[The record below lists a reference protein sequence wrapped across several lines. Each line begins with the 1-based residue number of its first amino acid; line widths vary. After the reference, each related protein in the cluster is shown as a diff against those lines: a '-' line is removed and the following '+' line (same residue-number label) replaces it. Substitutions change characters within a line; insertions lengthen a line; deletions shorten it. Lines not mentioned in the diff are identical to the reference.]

1 MTKHESATSWFVCN
15 VFNSDH
21 SWTCAVLRRKTTWAR
36 ITAFLLLAVFLQAQS
51 TLEPSLVSSNQG
63 ATILI
68 QVPRSTTLRT
78 VIAKFCESTTTRCEG
93 TANVPDESVPVM
105 CIKGTWN
112 QVVAELFVGTGLNYV
127 ARAPTPSSPG
137 SLLIEKSSRP
147 TQSSKNAA
155 APFPIV
161 QDTGAETTTSIRSS
175 AEVFDQNSR
184 PEDEEVS
191 LSSTETNSLFQMAG
205 YLPLPDSNG
214 HLVPMADNKLG
225 GLPFGP
231 IDQGSEGGDST
242 KFLPF
247 PDSHGSRVPIRP
259 PQAGSPFPTGRN

>member
-1 MTKHESATSWFVCN
+1 MTKYESA
-15 VFNSDH
+15 
-21 SWTCAVLRRKTTWAR
+21 

-51 TLEPSLVSSNQG
+51 TLEPSVISSNQG

-78 VIAKFCESTTTRCEG
+78 LIAKFCESTTTRCEG
-93 TANVPDESVPVM
+93 TATVPDESVPVM
-105 CIKGTWN
+105 SIKGTWN
-112 QVVAELFVGTGLNYV
+112 QVVAELFAGTGLNYV

-137 SLLIEKSSRP
+137 SLLIEKPSRS
-147 TQSSKNAA
+147 TQSSANAA

-161 QDTGAETTTSIRSS
+161 QNTDAATTTSIRSS
-175 AEVFDQNSR
+175 AEIFDQHSR
-184 PEDEEVS
+184 PEDEQIS
-191 LSSTETNSLFQMAG
+191 LSSTETNSISQMAG

-214 HLVPMADNKLG
+214 RLVPMADNKTG

-231 IDQGSEGGDST
+231 IDKGPEGGDST

-247 PDSHGSRVPIRP
+247 PDSHGRLVPMRP
-259 PQAGSPFPTGRN
+259 PQAGLPFPNGRN